1 MNTQKVAI
9 TMPKDLLAAV
19 DAISREK
26 GISRSRFISLT
37 IEEKIASERDRTLK
51 EAYDRVFSDDS
62 IIKEQLDTAHW
73 FQQAETKEGQE
84 W

>member
-9 TMPKDLLAAV
+9 TMPKDLIAV
-19 DAISREK
+19 VDTISKER
-26 GISRSRFISLT
+26 GISRSKFISLT
-37 IEEKIASERDRTLK
+37 IEEKIATERDRTLK

-62 IIKEQLDTAHW
+62 IINEQLDTTNW
-73 FQQAETKEGQE
+73 FQRVGSKEGQE

>member
-9 TMPKDLLAAV
+9 TMPKDLIAAV
-19 DAISREK
+19 DTISREK

-37 IEEKIASERDRTLK
+37 IEEKIANERDKNLRET
-51 EAYDRVFSDDS
+51 YDRVFSDDS
-62 IIKEQLDTAHW
+62 VRKEQLDTANW
-73 FQQAETKEGQE
+73 FQRAGSKEGQE

>member
-9 TMPKDLLAAV
+9 TMPKDLITAV
-19 DAISREK
+19 DAISRER

-37 IEEKIASERDRTLK
+37 IEEKVTMERDRILK
-51 EAYDRVFSDDS
+51 EAYDRVFSEDS
-62 IIKEQLDTAHW
+62 IMKEQHDTAHW
-73 FQQAETKEGQE
+73 LQQAESKEGQE

>member
-9 TMPKDLLAAV
+9 TVPKDLIAVV
-19 DAISREK
+19 DAISRER
-26 GISRSRFISLT
+26 GISRSKFISLM
-37 IEEKIASERDRTLK
+37 IEEKITNEKDRNLR

-62 IIKEQLDTAHW
+62 IRKEQLDTAKW
-73 FQQAETKEGQE
+73 FRRAGSWEGQE